1 MPPTETA
8 LRGTRRAWIVVVSI
22 LSLITLLIVASCG
35 GLMEYFGVP
44 VSGSEF
50 NPTTYEVRSFVY
62 RVSPFTGRQTSGI
75 SRSVQMTPL
84 GEMLNQ
90 GKWLPAAPD
99 QNRWDLITD
108 STVPRSSDWLAADWG
123 KLVQDV
129 SLSQAWEAWNQKY
142 PQAAAVIW
150 PAVIELGR
158 ESCYGEIVPL
168 LEAVTPKPPRLN
180 DLVREIDRRLAERY
194 RTAADES
201 SDAELAKHYRT
212 LAEQPFS
219 QRHPAGS
226 PESDDS
232 KEPANT
238 DASEPASSEPMA
250 DVPGESN

>member
-8 LRGTRRAWIVVVSI
+8 LRGTRRAWIVVVSM
-22 LSLITLLIVASCG
+22 LSLIMLLIVASCG

-50 NPTTYEVRSFVY
+50 NPETYEVRSFFY

-90 GKWLPAAPD
+90 GKWLPAAPN

-108 STVPRSSDWLAADWG
+108 STVPRSSDWLASDWG

-129 SLSQAWEAWNQKY
+129 SFSQAWEAWNQKY
-142 PQAAAVIW
+142 PQAAAVLW
-150 PAVIELGR
+150 PAVVELGR
-158 ESCYGEIVPL
+158 EGCYDEIVPL
-168 LEAVTPKPPRLN
+168 LEGMTPKPPRLN
-180 DLVREIDRRLAERY
+180 DLSRQIDRRLAERY

-201 SDAELAKHYRT
+201 SDGELTKHYRA

-219 QRHPAGS
+219 QRHPADLAE
-226 PESDDS
+226 PDDS
-232 KEPANT
+232 DEPAIPEV
-238 DASEPASSEPMA
+238 SEPALSEPMA
-250 DVPGESN
+250 DVPGGSN